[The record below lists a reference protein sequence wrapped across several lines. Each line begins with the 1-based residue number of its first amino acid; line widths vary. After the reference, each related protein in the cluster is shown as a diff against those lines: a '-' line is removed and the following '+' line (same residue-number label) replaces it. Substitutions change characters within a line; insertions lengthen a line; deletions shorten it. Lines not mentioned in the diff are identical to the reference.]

1 MTLTS
6 RILPAMAV
14 AVAAALGASD
24 SRAQE
29 LCSVYTIVSGDTL
42 SHIARRAGVPGG
54 YQTLFSLNSDTIRN
68 PNVIEVGGRVRIPCA
83 DGSLPGTA
91 VAAVTDAAPAAAD
104 PAAAAAAPA
113 EALPP
118 MRFLTAGFYAPFTD
132 EGLPEGGMFTE
143 LVKTAV
149 RTGNPDQAY
158 NVTFVNDWGPHLTVL
173 LPSGAFDMGF
183 PWYKPDC
190 SKVEN
195 LQPANALRCTDY
207 NHSDPFFE
215 AAVGYYAL
223 KGSEFARVATYPELL
238 GARLCRPRGW
248 FTFDLEANRLVEPNI
263 TLLVA
268 PTQVA
273 CWDALRAGE
282 VDVVTFDAL
291 PAEADLIKL
300 GLLDT
305 VVEIPQLTSVET
317 LHVFAPK
324 SNPNG
329 EAFLEVINRG
339 LAEVRRSGQWME
351 IVARHLG
358 AQEAAKV
365 AASN

>member
-1 MTLTS
+1 MNLTF
-6 RILPAMAV
+6 RILPAAAV
-14 AVAAALGASD
+14 AVAAALAASD
-24 SRAQE
+24 ARAQE

-42 SHIARRAGVPGG
+42 SQIARRAGVPGG

-68 PNVIEVGGRVRIPCA
+68 PNVIEVGGQLRIPCP
-83 DGSLPGTA
+83 DGALPGAT
-91 VAAVTDAAPAAAD
+91 
-104 PAAAAAAPA
+104 AAAAAEATPTAPA
-113 EALPP
+113 EAVAPPEALPA

-149 RTGNPDQAY
+149 RTGNPDQAF

-190 SKVEN
+190 TKVEN

-215 AAVGYYAL
+215 AAVGYYAM
-223 KGSEFARVATYPELL
+223 KGSDFARVATYPELL

-273 CWDALRAGE
+273 CWDALKAGE

-329 EAFLEVINRG
+329 EAFLETINRG
-339 LAEVRRSGQWME
+339 LAELRSSGQWME
-351 IVARHLG
+351 IVSRHLG

-365 AASN
+365 SATD